1 MEITDLVTTA
11 LAENIRDLFD
21 GLDQSPSQVEESL
34 ASLRRD
40 LKLAV
45 RSSVGLTLTIA
56 MDPDQRITL
65 TSIDHFT
72 ETSDIVTSLRLPMGW
87 AAMETGSMIIF
98 YAGVPG
104 AFVDLAADLSYSLH
118 LPPGTIVLD
127 EDTTA
132 PVSESGLTGTTESS
146 TINQA
151 IGVLIDRGLHPSHGR
166 EPTCS
171 TRRASCGATSTRLRP
186 AYSSQRSLTEPA
198 ERSRVICIDG

>member
-1 MEITDLVTTA
+1 MKSAVEITDLVTTA

-34 ASLRRD
+34 GSLRRD

-56 MDPDQRITL
+56 MEPDQRITL

-72 ETSDIVTSLRLPMGW
+72 ESSDIVTSLRLPMSW
-87 AAMETGSMIIF
+87 ASMETGSMIIL

-104 AFVDLAADLSYSLH
+104 AFVDLAADLSYSLR

-146 TINQA
+146 TVNQA
-151 IGVLIDRGLHPSHGR
+151 A
-166 EPTCS
+166 
-171 TRRASCGATSTRLRP
+171 TRILKSA
-186 AYSSQRSLTEPA
+186 LT
-198 ERSRVICIDG
+198 D

>member
-1 MEITDLVTTA
+1 MKSAVEITDLVTTA

-21 GLDQSPSQVEESL
+21 GLDQSPSQVEKSL

-56 MDPDQRITL
+56 MEPDQRITL

-72 ETSDIVTSLRLPMGW
+72 ESSDIVTSLRLPMSW
-87 AAMETGSMIIF
+87 ASMETGSMIIL

-104 AFVDLAADLSYSLH
+104 AFVDLAADLSYSLR

-146 TINQA
+146 TINRA
-151 IGVLIDRGLHPSHGR
+151 IGVLIDRGYTPATAGAHLLHQAGELQRDLHQAA
-166 EPTCS
+166 
-171 TRRASCGATSTRLRP
+171 TRILKSA
-186 AYSSQRSLTEPA
+186 LT
-198 ERSRVICIDG
+198 D